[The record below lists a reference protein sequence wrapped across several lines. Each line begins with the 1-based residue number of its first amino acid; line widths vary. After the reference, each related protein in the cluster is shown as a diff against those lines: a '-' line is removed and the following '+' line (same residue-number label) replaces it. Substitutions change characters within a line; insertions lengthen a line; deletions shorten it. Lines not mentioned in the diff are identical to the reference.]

1 MELTIDGR
9 KVGDAVLSPEFS
21 DLNRRVL
28 YISHDVTSLFSKGV
42 HTFDAVL
49 GNGQH
54 SPVEHIGAD
63 EADNIVVSGGK
74 GAGYHNRWGRFGG
87 PKFLLELE
95 VEYADGT
102 REFFGTDETWR
113 WSDGPITFNDLWRG
127 EKQDLRITPTN
138 WNPVA
143 LFPAPPGRMEVS
155 SIPPVRK
162 PLATLTE
169 ANQRV
174 KSGDTVFIRGG
185 KYALPAKQT
194 IGVEL
199 SQSGE
204 AGKPIQFFAYTNET
218 PVLDGSALAG
228 RGRIVGLLISGD
240 WIHVRGLEVC
250 NVPSRGTSYGIW
262 IKGAMRWSW

>member
-1 MELTIDGR
+1 MKFQLIPAKRLFLALTAIALASGHLLAANYFVATNGNDTAEG
-9 KVGDAVLSPEFS
+9 
-21 DLNRRVL
+21 
-28 YISHDVTSLFSKGV
+28 SL
-42 HTFDAVL
+42 A
-49 GNGQH
+49 
-54 SPVEHIGAD
+54 
-63 EADNIVVSGGK
+63 
-74 GAGYHNRWGRFGG
+74 
-87 PKFLLELE
+87 
-95 VEYADGT
+95 
-102 REFFGTDETWR
+102 
-113 WSDGPITFNDLWRG
+113 
-127 EKQDLRITPTN
+127 
-138 WNPVA
+138 
-143 LFPAPPGRMEVS
+143 
-155 SIPPVRK
+155 K